1 MVTRAGRPG
10 RQQQGQATPSIV
22 AVVSVVAVVAAM
34 VAFFAGGDQQSAPE
48 PQAQSAPAP
57 SRTPTPAAESTA
69 RAQAT
74 PTGSPS
80 DTATERPRRDQR
92 DQKRRHRREPADQGP
107 PDVYIEVYNNSS
119 VSGLAASTAADLQD
133 GGWQVVGVDNWY
145 GAIPA
150 STVYYPA
157 GMEAEADE
165 LAQTLG
171 LSRVRGAV
179 APMKFDRLTVIL
191 TADAA

>member
-1 MVTRAGRPG
+1 MVTRSGMSG
-10 RQQQGQATPSIV
+10 RQQRGQATPSIV
-22 AVVSVVAVVAAM
+22 AVVSVVAVVAAL
-34 VAFFAGGDQQSAPE
+34 VAFFAGGDQQPAPE

-57 SRTPTPAAESTA
+57 SPTPTSETTPTAE
-69 RAQAT
+69 AT
-74 PTGSPS
+74 PTSGPS
-80 DTATERPRRDQR
+80 DTATEKQRRDR
-92 DQKRRHRREPADQGP
+92 DKGDRKRRQRPEPADQGP

-145 GAIPA
+145 GEIPA

-165 LAQTLG
+165 LARTLG
-171 LSRVRGAV
+171 VSRVRGAV